1 MGTLVFNWRGLFAT
15 ICVGIPVFFVGDR
28 LENDAGWSAKSVLV
42 FYAVGMT
49 LPLALLAYVID
60 RCDRK
65 GALRPYWENS
75 LQFCFD
81 MYDHDPSDWFP
92 YHPGR
97 RTAWCVWPLALG
109 PYIVLLTYLVI
120 WVCAAVQG
128 HPRWLLPQLLCVTA
142 AAVGAAAFAKATE
155 WLRVL
160 PEWLDE
166 ADLVEELPGESLIV
180 DSTLEAPNP

>member
-15 ICVGIPVFFVGDR
+15 ILVGIPVFSALNW
-28 LENDAGWSAKSVLV
+28 LENVRGWPVTSALA
-42 FYAVGMT
+42 FTAVGMT
-49 LPLALLAYVID
+49 LPLALLACVID

-75 LQFCFD
+75 LQFCFE
-81 MYDHDPSDWFP
+81 MYGHDPPEWFS

-109 PYIVLLTYLVI
+109 PYIILLTYLVV

-128 HPRWLLPQLLCVTA
+128 HPAWLLPQLLCVLA
-142 AAVGAAAFAKATE
+142 AAVGAIVFAKTTE
-155 WLRVL
+155 WVRVL

-166 ADLVEELPGESLIV
+166 SDLVEESSDV
-180 DSTLEAPNP
+180 NSTIEVWPTP